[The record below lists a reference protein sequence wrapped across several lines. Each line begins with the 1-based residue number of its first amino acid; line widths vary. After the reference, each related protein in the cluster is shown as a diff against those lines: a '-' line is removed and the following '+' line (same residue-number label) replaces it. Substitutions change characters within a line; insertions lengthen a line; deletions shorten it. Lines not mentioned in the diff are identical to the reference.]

1 MKKDK
6 KVVIVMGSHK
16 ESGNSGWIV
25 KRLVERFADEG
36 CNVDVLDVNR
46 LKINHC
52 IDCDYCKEHFA
63 KCVYEDD
70 MDIVY
75 PLMKAADS
83 MIIVSPVYFNNVTSK
98 LKVLIDRCQ
107 MIFMCDFAHQKPFVS
122 SVDSQEKCG
131 FLISLGGAN
140 AYENQFLGSE
150 LTVELLYRNLRMPL
164 TEHLKYSGMDH
175 VAIKDRTIVLSD
187 DMDGLIRKVLMR

>member
-1 MKKDK
+1 MKMNK
-6 KVVIVMGSHK
+6 KVLIIMGSHK
-16 ESGNSGWIV
+16 SNGNSGWIV
-25 KRLVERFADEG
+25 KKLARRMSLEG
-36 CNVDVLDVNR
+36 CGVDVLDINK

-52 IDCDYCKEHFA
+52 IDCDYCRQNYG

-70 MDIVY
+70 MTLVY
-75 PLMKAADS
+75 QMMRNADS

-122 SVDSQEKCG
+122 KLNSEEKFG

-140 AYENQFLGSE
+140 AYENQFVGSE

-164 TEHLKYSGMDH
+164 TGHFKYAGLDHEH
-175 VAIKDRTIVLSD
+175 IEDRATFFD
-187 DMDGLIRKVLMR
+187 EDMDGLVRKVLMR

>member
-1 MKKDK
+1 MKANK
-6 KVVIVMGSHK
+6 KVVIIMGSHK
-16 ESGNSGWIV
+16 ANGNSGWIV
-25 KRLVERFADEG
+25 EKLAKRLSIEG
-36 CNVDVLDVNR
+36 CDVDVLDINK

-52 IDCDYCKEHFA
+52 IDCDYCRQNYG

-70 MDIVY
+70 MNLVY
-75 PLMKAADS
+75 PLMRTADS

-122 SVDSQEKCG
+122 SLNVEEKFG

-140 AYENQFLGSE
+140 AYENQFVGSE

-164 TEHLKYSGMDH
+164 TGHFKYAGLDH
-175 VAIKDRTIVLSD
+175 DHIEDRATVFDEDIDV
-187 DMDGLIRKVLMR
+187 MVGKVLMR